1 MEQRP
6 VPVVSGACAAWR
18 TVGGARRRP
27 GRSSGVG
34 RGRLAPTMTAMALAG
49 VVLGGGAS
57 SRMGRP
63 KALLDLG
70 GRPFVRRVADT
81 LHEAGIA
88 EVVVVTGSHEPEI
101 RAALDAADRAWRD
114 VVLLNPDRTR
124 GQLSSLWVALDWIE
138 APPHVPCTGL
148 VVALVDHPL
157 VRPDTVRRLVEA
169 FAATGPDVVRP
180 VYRGRHGHPVVF
192 ARSTFAGLRA
202 APLDQ
207 GARAVV
213 RSLGSAV
220 LDVETDDEGVV
231 VDVDTPE
238 DYARLVGRRG

>member
-1 MEQRP
+1 
-6 VPVVSGACAAWR
+6 
-18 TVGGARRRP
+18 
-27 GRSSGVG
+27 
-34 RGRLAPTMTAMALAG
+34 MTLAG
-49 VVLGGGAS
+49 VVLSGGAS

-81 LHEAGIA
+81 LHEAGIP
-88 EVVVVTGSHEPEI
+88 EVVVVTGSHEAEI
-101 RAALDAADRAWRD
+101 SAALGPADRAWRD
-114 VVLLNPDRTR
+114 VVLLNPDSTR
-124 GQLSSLWVALDWIE
+124 GQLSSLRIALDWIE
-138 APPHVPCTGL
+138 APPRVPGTGV

-157 VRPDTVRRLVEA
+157 VRSDTVRALADA
-169 FAATGPDVVRP
+169 FAAAGPAVVRP
-180 VYRGRHGHPVVF
+180 VFRGRHGHPVIF
-192 ARSTFAGLRA
+192 ARSTFASLRA
-202 APLDQ
+202 APLDA

-238 DYARLVGRRG
+238 DYARLTGGGFPCP